1 MDENTNQ
8 KLNSDKT
15 PTYYLSIVFAI
26 LAAAMYAVSS
36 PISKILLNDV
46 SPIVMASLLYLGA
59 GIGMAIVNQFLNRKG
74 TREELPLTKKELPFV
89 IGMIILDIA
98 APLLLMTGLM
108 TSDPAVVSL
117 LNNFE
122 IVATSIIAYFIFK
135 ELIPKKLRI
144 AIVLITIASI
154 ILSAN
159 DISTLKFSAGSI
171 LVLLATI
178 CWGLENNCTRMLSSK
193 DPLQVVIIKGI
204 GSGLGSLLI
213 VFMTKTSF
221 PELKYIIAALIL
233 GFFSYGISIFMYVRA
248 QRDLGAAR
256 TSAFYAVGPFIGV
269 LLSLIIFR
277 EIPGISFFIA
287 MAIMALGAYFAL

>member
-1 MDENTNQ
+1 
-8 KLNSDKT
+8 
-15 PTYYLSIVFAI
+15 
-26 LAAAMYAVSS
+26 
-36 PISKILLNDV
+36 
-46 SPIVMASLLYLGA
+46 
-59 GIGMAIVNQFLNRKG
+59 
-74 TREELPLTKKELPFV
+74 
-89 IGMIILDIA
+89 MIILDIA

-108 TSDPAVVSL
+108 STDPAVVSL

-159 DISTLKFSAGSI
+159 DITTLKFSAGSI

-213 VFMTKTSF
+213 VFLTKTNF
-221 PELKYIIAALIL
+221 PEMKYILAALIL

-269 LLSLIIFR
+269 LMSLVIFR
-277 EIPGISFFIA
+277 EIPDPSFFIA

>member
-1 MDENTNQ
+1 MEENKIQQTS
-8 KLNSDKT
+8 KA
-15 PTYYLSIVFAI
+15 PTYFLSIVFAV

-36 PISKILLNDV
+36 PISKILLTDV

-59 GIGMAIVNQFLNRKG
+59 GIGMAIVNLFLKRKG
-74 TREELPLTKKELPFV
+74 TREELPLTKNELPFV

-108 TSDPAVVSL
+108 STDPAVVSL

-159 DISTLKFSAGSI
+159 DITTLKFSAGSI

-193 DPLQVVIIKGI
+193 DPPAGGYNQGNRLR
-204 GSGLGSLLI
+204 
-213 VFMTKTSF
+213 T
-221 PELKYIIAALIL
+221 
-233 GFFSYGISIFMYVRA
+233 GFTPYRIF
-248 QRDLGAAR
+248 D
-256 TSAFYAVGPFIGV
+256 
-269 LLSLIIFR
+269 
-277 EIPGISFFIA
+277 
-287 MAIMALGAYFAL
+287 